1 MLGSFTVFYLSLSHL
16 LLGKAQHSLEEAVAR
31 SPVTFYR
38 TEGAEHSEFATFPSV
53 CRLPEELFSE
63 SPNLEFRC
71 LKAVEI
77 PT

>member
-1 MLGSFTVFYLSLSHL
+1 M
-16 LLGKAQHSLEEAVAR
+16 AR
-31 SPVTFYR
+31 QSRVWRKQWLVPVTFYR
-38 TEGAEHSEFATFPSV
+38 TEGAEHSEFATFSSV

-63 SPNLEFRC
+63 SPNLEFRR